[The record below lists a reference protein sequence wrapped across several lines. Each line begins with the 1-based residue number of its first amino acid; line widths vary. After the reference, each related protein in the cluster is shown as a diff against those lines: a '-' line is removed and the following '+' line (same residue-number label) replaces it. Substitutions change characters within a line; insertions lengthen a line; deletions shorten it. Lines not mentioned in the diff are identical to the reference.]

1 MLFREQY
8 LPSVSPVFPASEA
21 LKLLCSLRQ
30 LCQSWTKN
38 TFRKCL
44 FINLGLMCQ
53 VRLTCPDPSFWRPRL
68 NDVSESPFLPWR
80 PVWLS
85 SRDEWV
91 LCCILVERS
100 QILVCRVSL
109 DVSFPRIA
117 LLHAHLSWLIYW
129 WFLISLSQVSQWTK
143 HTVLLLSLKKKKI
156 EVCSPPSRET
166 TPVSSRQHAPVQLCV
181 GDNEKKCHFGLADCT
196 ALFHFFWLHA
206 ESFSSFKALCT

>member
-143 HTVLLLSLKKKKI
+143 HTVLLLSLKKKKNW
-156 EVCSPPSRET
+156 SLFPPIKRDNT
-166 TPVSSRQHAPVQLCV
+166 CV
-181 GDNEKKCHFGLADCT
+181 IQTACPST
-196 ALFHFFWLHA
+196 ALCGWQREKMPLWAGRLYCFIPFFLA
-206 ESFSSFKALCT
+206 PCRIVLFL

>member
-68 NDVSESPFLPWR
+68 NDVSESPFFASMTQQQRWVSPLLYSGRKISNTSMSGEPRCQLPKDSLASCTFVLTDLLMVPYLTVSGF
-80 PVWLS
+80 PV
-85 SRDEWV
+85 DKTYGPTPK
-91 LCCILVERS
+91 
-100 QILVCRVSL
+100 
-109 DVSFPRIA
+109 F
-117 LLHAHLSWLIYW
+117 
-129 WFLISLSQVSQWTK
+129 
-143 HTVLLLSLKKKKI
+143 KKKKNW
-156 EVCSPPSRET
+156 SLFPPIKRDNT
-166 TPVSSRQHAPVQLCV
+166 CV
-181 GDNEKKCHFGLADCT
+181 IQTACPST
-196 ALFHFFWLHA
+196 ALCGWQREKMPLWAGRLYCFIPFFLA
-206 ESFSSFKALCT
+206 PCRIVLFL